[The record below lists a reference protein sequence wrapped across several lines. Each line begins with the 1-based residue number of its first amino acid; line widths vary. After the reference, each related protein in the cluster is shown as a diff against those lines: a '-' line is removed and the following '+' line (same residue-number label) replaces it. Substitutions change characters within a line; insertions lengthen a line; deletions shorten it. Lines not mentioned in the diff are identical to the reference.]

1 MLYAARRACCVRL
14 AKHLLTVAAY
24 LKSTLI
30 IRCNALFSLRRRMR
44 QPDCS
49 GRLQAGLPRLV
60 WPQLMCLCK
69 ILKVSNMHRVLQ
81 KCPFH
86 VAKVPFLRCRNG
98 LFALQNGRFNDSL
111 AYGPDSRAL
120 CRALRYAWPP
130 LVGRAPLTPRLAMD
144 TLGAHVG
151 GARLCRLKKQILFL
165 NIR

>member
-1 MLYAARRACCVRL
+1 MLYAARLACCARL
-14 AKHLLTVAAY
+14 AKRLLTVAAY

-30 IRCNALFSLRRRMR
+30 IRCNALFSHRGRMR
-44 QPDCS
+44 QPGCS

-60 WPQLMCLCK
+60 WPQLVCLCK

-98 LFALQNGRFNDSL
+98 LFALQNGRFYDSL
-111 AYGPDSRAL
+111 AHSPDSRAL
-120 CRALRYAWPP
+120 CRALRYACPP
-130 LVGRAPLTPRLAMD
+130 LAGRAPLIPPLAIG
-144 TLGAHVG
+144 TLRAHVG
-151 GARLCRLKKQILFL
+151 DARLRRLKKQILFL

>member
-1 MLYAARRACCVRL
+1 MLYAARRACCACL
-14 AKHLLTVAAY
+14 AKRLLTVAAY

-44 QPDCS
+44 QPGCS

-60 WPQLMCLCK
+60 WPQLVCLCK
-69 ILKVSNMHRVLQ
+69 ILKVSNMRRVLQ
-81 KCPFH
+81 KCPFY
-86 VAKVPFLRCRNG
+86 VAKVPFLRCERA
-98 LFALQNGRFNDSL
+98 LFALQNGRFNEPL
-111 AYGPDSRAL
+111 AHGPDSCAL
-120 CRALRYAWPP
+120 CRAQRYACLP
-130 LVGRAPLTPRLAMD
+130 LAGRAPLTPRLAVD